1 MPLSGIAAVIN
12 TRYCNTPAGMFHV
25 KHFQPAKHSRK
36 RIQGMDQARQSR
48 KQDPGTG
55 SKYRIQ
61 AEYLRKLSENS
72 PETKQKIF
80 QVFLQAF
87 LKKIL
92 RKDLLNI

>member
-1 MPLSGIAAVIN
+1 LQYSGRNVSRE
-12 TRYCNTPAGMFHV
+12 TFSAGKTLQE
-25 KHFQPAKHSRK
+25 KHSRQNNPGNGSRK

-61 AEYLRKLSENS
+61 AEYLRKLSGNS